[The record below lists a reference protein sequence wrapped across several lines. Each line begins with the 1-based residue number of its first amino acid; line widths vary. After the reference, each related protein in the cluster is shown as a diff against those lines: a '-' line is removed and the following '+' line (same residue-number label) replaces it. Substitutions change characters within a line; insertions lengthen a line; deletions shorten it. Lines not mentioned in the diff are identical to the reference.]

1 VADEP
6 LVEMLCDENPYGDI
20 ASTEKIQAAV
30 ARVKKEL
37 SELHAQNLTVGT
49 TDRTD
54 GPAVVNR
61 KNKAVKY
68 ESDKDPNSHE
78 YHEELYGAFMKGL
91 FWQFK
96 GKPVRI
102 SKAFQL
108 EYEYDEPDPD
118 QKGKYRTEKYRILI
132 GYEGSGGG
140 M

>member
-6 LVEMLCDENPYGDI
+6 LVELLVDENPYGAI
-20 ASTEKIQAAV
+20 ATTEKIQAAV
-30 ARVKKEL
+30 AQVKKEL
-37 SELHAQNLTVGT
+37 SELHAQDPAAGT
-49 TDRTD
+49 TVSTD

-78 YHEELYGAFMKGL
+78 YHDELYGAFMKGL

-96 GKPVRI
+96 DKPVRI

-108 EYEYDEPDPD
+108 EYEYQEPDPD
-118 QKGKYRTEKYRILI
+118 EKGKYRTEKYRILI